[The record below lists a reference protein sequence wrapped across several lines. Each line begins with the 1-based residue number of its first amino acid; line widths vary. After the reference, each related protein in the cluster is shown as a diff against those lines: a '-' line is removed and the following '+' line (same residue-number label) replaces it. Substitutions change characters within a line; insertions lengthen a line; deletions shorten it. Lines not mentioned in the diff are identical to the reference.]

1 MPLPF
6 GDKGQASW
14 VNGAFFAQPNAAWPS
29 HGGFF
34 FVFFPY
40 FSWGFKMTVPSNP
53 KVLILSIR
61 NWLGAARLPKAFQRA
76 GCDVTTLTFPS
87 LLLDRCRHTSAQIFL
102 PDSGPESEL
111 IAATRRVLVAERP
124 AIVVPGDEAAT
135 ELLQAVAA
143 TARLE
148 LPEADPLL
156 CLLRDSLGD
165 FKSHHLLRDRR
176 GMGQLAADLR
186 VRAPAF
192 RVVHD
197 RAEAF
202 AFAEQ
207 HGLPVVLKAE
217 ESFAGLG
224 VSICKDD
231 AALDAAVARMAAS
244 NPAMLRQ
251 GMQLQTFVAGRTAMR
266 AVVAW
271 RGEVLAG
278 LSAIKVET
286 HPGPTG
292 PSAVV
297 EFVDNPEMRSTAQ
310 AMIRALGYSGFASL
324 DFILDAQS
332 HAHLIE
338 LNPRPTPICHLGDHL
353 GLDLCL
359 RLREAIEGK
368 MSPDGDPPGLPKK
381 VALFPQEWVRNASS
395 PHFAD
400 SFHDVPWDDPDMVE
414 AFVIL
419 ARGQMRGGQWHYQEA
434 RRERIRQLLTQLE
447 APSQSAL
454 P

>member
-1 MPLPF
+1 
-6 GDKGQASW
+6 
-14 VNGAFFAQPNAAWPS
+14 
-29 HGGFF
+29 
-34 FVFFPY
+34 
-40 FSWGFKMTVPSNP
+40 MTISSAP

-76 GCDVTTLTFPS
+76 GCDVTTVTFPS
-87 LLLDRCRHTSAQIFL
+87 LLLDRCRNTCAQIFL
-102 PDSGPESEL
+102 PDSGPEEEL

-124 AIVVPGDEAAT
+124 QIVIPGDEAAT

-148 LPEADPLL
+148 LPDNDPLL

-165 FKSHHLLRDRR
+165 FSKHSVLRDRR
-176 GMGQLAADLR
+176 AMAQFAADLG
-186 VRAPAF
+186 VRAPAY

-224 VSICKDD
+224 VSVCRDT
-231 AALDAAVARMAAS
+231 AALEAALARPATN
-244 NPAMLRQ
+244 NPAALRE
-251 GMQLQTFVAGRTAMR
+251 GMQLQAFVEGRTAMR

-286 HPGPTG
+286 HPGSTG
-292 PSAVV
+292 PSCVV
-297 EFVDNPEMRSTAQ
+297 EFIESPEMMRTAQ
-310 AMIRALGYSGFASL
+310 ALIRALGYSGFASL
-324 DFILDAQS
+324 DFVLDAG
-332 HAHLIE
+332 HNAHLIE
-338 LNPRPTPICHLGDHL
+338 LNSRPTPICHLGDYL
-353 GLDLCL
+353 GQDLCL

-368 MSPDGDPPGLPKK
+368 TSPDGDPPGLPKK
-381 VALFPQEWVRNASS
+381 VVLFPQEWVRNVNS

-400 SFHDVPWDDPDMVE
+400 SFHDVPWDDPEMVE
-414 AFVIL
+414 AFVSL
-419 ARGQMRGGQWHYQEA
+419 ARSQMRGGQWHYQEA
-434 RRERIRQLLTQLE
+434 RRERIRQLLTQLD
-447 APSQSAL
+447 APSASVHRHDAQHQDRI
-454 P
+454 PQ

>member
-1 MPLPF
+1 
-6 GDKGQASW
+6 
-14 VNGAFFAQPNAAWPS
+14 
-29 HGGFF
+29 
-34 FVFFPY
+34 
-40 FSWGFKMTVPSNP
+40 MTVSNAP

-76 GCDVTTLTFPS
+76 GCDVTAVTFPS
-87 LLLDRCRHTSAQIFL
+87 LLLDRCRNTCAQIFL
-102 PDSGPESEL
+102 PDSGPEDEL

-124 AIVVPGDEAAT
+124 NIVIPGDEAAT

-148 LPEADPLL
+148 LPDSDPLL
-156 CLLRDSLGD
+156 YLLRDSLGD
-165 FKSHHLLRDRR
+165 FSKHRVLRDRR
-176 GMGQLAADLR
+176 AMAQLAAGLG
-186 VRAPAF
+186 VRAPAY

-224 VSICKDD
+224 VSVCEDD
-231 AALDAAVARMAAS
+231 AALDAALARVATN
-244 NPAMLRQ
+244 NPAALRH
-251 GMQLQTFVAGRTAMR
+251 GMQLQAFVEGRTAMR

-286 HPGPTG
+286 HPGSTG
-292 PSAVV
+292 PSSVV
-297 EFVDNPEMRSTAQ
+297 EFIESPQMMRTAQ
-310 AMIRALGYSGFASL
+310 ALIRALGYSGFASL
-324 DFILDAQS
+324 DFVLDGAQN
-332 HAHLIE
+332 AHLIE
-338 LNPRPTPICHLGDHL
+338 LNSRPTPICHLGDYL
-353 GLDLCL
+353 GQDLCL

-368 MSPDGDPPGLPKK
+368 TSPDGDPPGLPKK
-381 VALFPQEWVRNASS
+381 VALFPQEWVRNVNS

-414 AFVIL
+414 AFVLL

-434 RRERIRQLLTQLE
+434 RRERIRQLLTKLD
-447 APSQSAL
+447 APSA
-454 P
+454 

>member
-1 MPLPF
+1 
-6 GDKGQASW
+6 
-14 VNGAFFAQPNAAWPS
+14 
-29 HGGFF
+29 
-34 FVFFPY
+34 
-40 FSWGFKMTVPSNP
+40 MTVSSSSTP

-61 NWLGAARLPKAFQRA
+61 NWLGAARLPKAFQRV
-76 GCDVTTLTFPS
+76 GCDVTTVTFPS
-87 LLLDRCRHTSAQIFL
+87 LLLDRCRSTSAQIFL
-102 PDSGPESEL
+102 PDNGPEDEL
-111 IAATRRVLVAERP
+111 IAATRRVLIAERP
-124 AIVVPGDEAAT
+124 AIVIPGDEAAT

-143 TARLE
+143 TARRE
-148 LPEADPLL
+148 LPETDPLL
-156 CLLRDSLGD
+156 QLLRDSLGD
-165 FKSHHLLRDRR
+165 FGKHHLLRDRR
-176 GMGQLAADLR
+176 GMGRLAANLGL
-186 VRAPAF
+186 RAPAF
-192 RVVHD
+192 AVVHD
-197 RAEAF
+197 RVEAF
-202 AFAEQ
+202 AFAER

-251 GMQLQTFVAGRTAMR
+251 GVQLQTFIAGRTAMR

-286 HPGPTG
+286 HPAPTG
-292 PSAVV
+292 PSSVV
-297 EFVDNPEMRSTAQ
+297 QFIENVEMRNTAQ
-310 AMIRALGYSGFASL
+310 ALIRALGYSGFASL
-324 DFILDAQS
+324 DFILDAQNQ
-332 HAHLIE
+332 AHLIE

-368 MSPDGDPPGLPKK
+368 TSPDGDPSGLPKK
-381 VALFPQEWVRNASS
+381 VALFPQEWVRDVNS

-400 SFHDVPWDDPDMVE
+400 SFHDVPWDDPDMLE

-434 RRERIRQLLTQLE
+434 RRERIRKLLTQLE
-447 APSQSAL
+447 QPLPGAL
-454 P
+454 S